1 MLGVIVH
8 SNKICIYM
16 SVTNQKIV
24 ERNWHSDQKS
34 EEQDIGS
41 WTVEESSLVEDCL
54 KIVLASKLNEGLG
67 YSLTGRCEY
76 CEAFRFLWIYKIGI
90 YT

>member
-1 MLGVIVH
+1 MLGVIVN
-8 SNKICIYM
+8 SNKLCMYM

-41 WTVEESSLVEDCL
+41 WTVENIALVEDCF
-54 KIVLASKLNEGLG
+54 KIILPS
-67 YSLTGRCEY
+67 
-76 CEAFRFLWIYKIGI
+76 
-90 YT
+90 

>member
-41 WTVEESSLVEDCL
+41 WTVENSALVEDC
-54 KIVLASKLNEGLG
+54 
-67 YSLTGRCEY
+67 
-76 CEAFRFLWIYKIGI
+76 
-90 YT
+90 